1 MRFLVDE
8 CLSPN
13 YVGRLAQRGY
23 PDAIHP
29 IHVGLLGVGDHRI
42 LARALQDD
50 RIIVTANRADF
61 KKLLSREQLHPGAI
75 IVEGLEKEPA
85 WALILFAIA
94 FVELQSRPADYM
106 VNRVVEVSSMHG
118 VNAYDWASSSDL

>member
-8 CLSPN
+8 CLSPH

-29 IHVGLLGVGDHRI
+29 IHVGLLGTGDHQ
-42 LARALQDD
+42 LVARAIHDD

-61 KKLLSREQLHPGAI
+61 RKLLSLEEVHSGAI
-75 IVEGLEKEPA
+75 IVANLEKEPT
-85 WALILFAIA
+85 WQLILLSIV
-94 FVELQSRPADYM
+94 FVELQPRPADYM
-106 VNRVVEVSSMHG
+106 VNRVIEVSTAGG
-118 VNAYDWASSSDL
+118 VQPYVLSSDDI

>member
-1 MRFLVDE
+1 M
-8 CLSPN
+8 
-13 YVGRLAQRGY
+13 
-23 PDAIHP
+23 
-29 IHVGLLGVGDHRI
+29 GDHRI

-106 VNRVVEVSSMHG
+106 VNRVVEVSSTHG
-118 VNAYDWASSSDL
+118 VNAYDWASSSDA